1 MVIEK
6 LIDVGEDLYSI
17 EITQGIR
24 TIAVYPLDNYRN
36 KNILVKINI
45 EEVAVNWIETPA
57 N

>member
-6 LIDVGEDLYSI
+6 LIDVGDDLYSI

-36 KNILVKINI
+36 KSILVKIDI

-57 N
+57 K